1 MRRRRRNFFKKHH
14 LKRYESRRFNNPY
27 FKKPKRQIKIKW
39 QTIAVLVAII
49 FIVAVLIYSSL
60 FRIDNVDIKGTEHIS
75 PDQITQIAHAELD
88 RGRFLIFPNNNRFFL
103 HEERMQS
110 KLNEQFV
117 FDSIEMEVSG
127 HTLTITVKERVSTLI
142 WITADRYYF
151 VDLSGTIIRELAQD
165 EFEEAPGFPKFFDEN
180 NHQVAVGQT
189 VLASEAIQGSIDFLI
204 LAEQGGIT
212 IDSFSYESVENDWL
226 AAKSTEGYWILFKPT
241 EDIESQVNNLLIV
254 LRESIDS
261 VNLIQYIDLR
271 FGDHVY
277 YK

>member
-1 MRRRRRNFFKKHH
+1 MKRRRRNFFKKHH

-39 QTIAVLVAII
+39 QTIAVLVGII
-49 FIVAVLIYSSL
+49 FVLAVLIFSSL
-60 FRIDNVDIKGTEHIS
+60 FRISNVSIQGTEHID
-75 PDQITQIAHAELD
+75 PEHIAQIARTELD

-117 FDSIEMEVSG
+117 FDSVEMSVSR

-142 WITADRYYF
+142 WVAGDHYYF
-151 VDLSGTIIRELAQD
+151 VDLSGTIIRELAQN
-165 EFEEAPGFPKFFDEN
+165 EFEEAPGFPKFYDEN
-180 NHQVAVGQT
+180 NYPVSIGQT
-189 VLASEAIQGSIDFLI
+189 VLAAEAIQGSIDFLI
-204 LAEQGGIT
+204 LAEQSGMT
-212 IDSFSYESVENDWL
+212 IDSFSFESTDNDWL
-226 AAKSTEGYWILFKPT
+226 AAKTSENYWILYKPT